1 MIDAFRL
8 LPTCVEVYPTEA
20 NFFLAK
26 MTDAQTIYNKLVE
39 QGIIVRNR
47 TRIKL
52 CRDCLRITVGTRSEN
67 NELIAALR
75 QL

>member
-1 MIDAFRL
+1 
-8 LPTCVEVYPTEA
+8 
-20 NFFLAK
+20 
-26 MTDAQTIYNKLVE
+26 MTDAQGIYDSLVE

-52 CRDCLRITVGTRSEN
+52 CQDCLRITVGTKNEN

-75 QL
+75 QM

>member
-1 MIDAFRL
+1 
-8 LPTCVEVYPTEA
+8 
-20 NFFLAK
+20 
-26 MTDAQTIYNKLVE
+26 MTDAQTIYDRLVE

-75 QL
+75 QLQL